1 MRIPGPFP
9 LLTGLPITVLPGHG
23 TLLRLSRACQIQA
36 VRAALARCGRVAV
49 APTQTADEG
58 TAELRGLLARVCA
71 FRELA
76 PDSGVIVLMG
86 LRRIVLIEVTA
97 VPGKSRLAIVQP
109 LNDVPPAADGSDPV
123 ELRRAMIS
131 AVRSLIP
138 ETRHSEFE
146 KDADNEE
153 LSLGT
158 LGDLVADSLPM
169 SPLERQDFL
178 KDPDVESR
186 SRRILGLCRNHQ
198 RQCDP
203 SVTRPDLFTSSN

>member
-1 MRIPGPFP
+1 MRIPGRLP
-9 LLTGLPITVLPGHG
+9 LLSGLPITVLPGHG

-49 APTQTADEG
+49 APTMTADEG

-86 LRRIVLIEVTA
+86 LRRIVLTDIVS
-97 VPGKSRLAIVQP
+97 VPGESLLASVKP
-109 LNDVPPAADGSDPV
+109 LNDISPAADGSDPV

-131 AVRSLIP
+131 AVRELIP
-138 ETRHSEFE
+138 EFRHSEFE
-146 KDADNEE
+146 KDAGNEE

-158 LGDLVADSLPM
+158 LGDVLANALAM
-169 SPLERQDFL
+169 SPSERLEFL
-178 KDPDVESR
+178 NDPDVESR
-186 SRRILGLCRNHQ
+186 SRRILGVCRR
-198 RQCDP
+198 RQPQGDL
-203 SVTRPDLFTSSN
+203 SVTRLGLYFNPN